1 MTGSASRSCASSES
15 HGRPERSSGL
25 ARTLRQA
32 AGEMESAA
40 GTGVPDPLA
49 GRYRLLEEIGQGGMG
64 RVFRARDT
72 ILDRDVAVKVV
83 DHGPGVGD
91 AYVREARAAARLAH
105 PGIVRVLDTGDDEG
119 HGFVVM
125 DLVAG
130 RTLAD
135 VLFER
140 GALSPTTAVEI
151 GAQVADALEHA
162 HSRGVVH
169 CDVKPQNVVMG
180 SHGRPRLIDFGIARA
195 ESLTGQA
202 NTRTI
207 RGSAP
212 YLAPEQLTGGAVD
225 ARADVYSLGTVLY
238 EMVTGR
244 PPFEGATIAA
254 ILSQRLIGDPPR
266 PRSLDPR
273 IPASLERVIL
283 KALARDPDRRYPTAG
298 ALRDALRAS
307 MTESRSWIVPTSI
320 ATLADL
326 KATGARIASAAR
338 PFLARRQHVWL
349 GVAAA
354 FAALTIVW
362 IAVASRSGPTNE
374 TTPPAEASTLGAPQ
388 ASVAEPTPIPPTP
401 TVLPAP
407 ATQVPKPTA
416 TGPPPVAAPSQE
428 RASQPPAAP
437 PKPAPPPPAVKP
449 QRDADDDGDDEDDKS
464 KKPRERDKQKPKK
477 RD

>member
-1 MTGSASRSCASSES
+1 
-15 HGRPERSSGL
+15 
-25 ARTLRQA
+25 
-32 AGEMESAA
+32 
-40 GTGVPDPLA
+40 VPDPLA

-72 ILDRDVAVKVV
+72 ILDRDVAVKLV

-125 DLVAG
+125 DLVSG

-135 VLFER
+135 VLSEQGR
-140 GALSPTTAVEI
+140 LPPAAAIEI
-151 GAQVADALEHA
+151 GAQLADALEHA

-169 CDVKPQNVVMG
+169 CDVKPQNVVIG
-180 SHGRPRLIDFGIARA
+180 AEGRPRLIDFGIARA

-202 NTRTI
+202 HTRTI

-212 YLAPEQLTGGAVD
+212 YLAPEQLTGGAVG
-225 ARADVYSLGTVLY
+225 ARADVYGLGAVLY

-254 ILSQRLIGDPPR
+254 ILSQRLVGEPPR

-273 IPASLERVIL
+273 IPGSLERVIL
-283 KALARDPDRRYPTAG
+283 KALARDAERRYPTAG

-307 MTESRSWIVPTSI
+307 TTDSRSRLAPTST
-320 ATLADL
+320 AALAGL
-326 KATGARIASAAR
+326 KSTGARIVSAAR
-338 PFLARRQHVWL
+338 PFVARRRHVWL

-354 FAALTIVW
+354 FAALTMVW

-374 TTPPAEASTLGAPQ
+374 PTAPAEASTLDAPQ
-388 ASVAEPTPIPPTP
+388 TSAAEPTPVPPTP
-401 TVLPAP
+401 TAPPAP
-407 ATQVPKPTA
+407 ATEVPKPPA
-416 TGPPPVAAPSQE
+416 PAPPPGVAAPSQE
-428 RASQPPAAP
+428 RTIQPPPAP
-437 PKPAPPPPAVKP
+437 PKPAPPPPAAKP
-449 QRDADDDGDDEDDKS
+449 QRDADDDDDDDKP
-464 KKPRERDKQKPKK
+464 KKPLDREKQKPKK